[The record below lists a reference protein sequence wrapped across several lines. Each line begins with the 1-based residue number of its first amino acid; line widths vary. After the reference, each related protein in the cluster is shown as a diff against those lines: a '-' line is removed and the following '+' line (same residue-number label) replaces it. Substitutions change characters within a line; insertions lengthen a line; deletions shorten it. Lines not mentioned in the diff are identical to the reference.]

1 VTATTIGARRDR
13 EARAKAERREQLL
26 DAAIEVV
33 RENGPGVSMDQIA
46 TACGV
51 TKPIIYRHF
60 GDRDGLVMAMAIR
73 FVAALVGALTPQ
85 LARRDAPQDLLTST
99 IDAYLS
105 LIEDDT
111 NLYRFLS
118 ANEPGKRDLVAGL
131 IAEEVAVVLE
141 QYLDNAGRDTA
152 GAKPWA
158 YGLVGMVHF
167 TGDWW
172 ARTGTPTR
180 AELVDQLTEL
190 LWSGFD
196 GIGLGDQPADAT
208 RSTAADISTT
218 KSSTRRTRRSGNA
231 HGTRRR
237 R

>member
-1 VTATTIGARRDR
+1 VNASTINARRDR

-26 DAAIEVV
+26 DAAIAVV
-33 RENGPGVSMDQIA
+33 RERGPGVSMDQIA

-60 GDRDGLVMAMAIR
+60 GDRDGLIMAIAIR

-85 LARRDAPQDLLTST
+85 LARRDAPQELLAST
-99 IDAYLS
+99 IDAYLR
-105 LIEDDT
+105 LIEGDT

-131 IAEEVAVVLE
+131 IAEEVAGVLE
-141 QYLDNAGRDTA
+141 QYLEGAGRDTA

-172 ARTGTPTR
+172 ARTGTPSR
-180 AELVDQLTEL
+180 SELVELLTEL

-196 GIGLGDQPADAT
+196 GIGLGEPVVE
-208 RSTAADISTT
+208 STSSPAADIPATNPA
-218 KSSTRRTRRSGNA
+218 TRRKRRSSNA
-231 HGTRRR
+231 NGPRRR

>member
-1 VTATTIGARRDR
+1 MRARRDR
-13 EARAKAERREQLL
+13 EARAKAERREHLL

-33 RENGPGVSMDQIA
+33 RESGPGVSMDQIA

-60 GDRDGLVMAMAIR
+60 GDRDGLVLAMAIR

-85 LARRDAPQDLLTST
+85 LARRDSPQDLLAST
-99 IDAYLS
+99 IDAYLQ

-152 GAKPWA
+152 AATPWA

-167 TGDWW
+167 SGDWW
-172 ARTGTPTR
+172 ARMGTPSR
-180 AELVDQLTEL
+180 VVLVEQLTTL

-196 GIGLGDQPADAT
+196 GIGLGEQTAVTT
-208 RSTAADISTT
+208 RSTAADIPATKPTT
-218 KSSTRRTRRSGNA
+218 RHQRRSKNA
-231 HGTRRR
+231 NGPRRR

>member
-1 VTATTIGARRDR
+1 MTATTTIAARRDR
-13 EARAKAERREQLL
+13 EAGPRPQRREELL
-26 DAAIEVV
+26 DAAIDVV
-33 RENGPGVSMDQIA
+33 RASGPGVSMDQIA
-46 TACGV
+46 AACGV

-73 FVAALVGALTPQ
+73 FVASLIGALTPQ
-85 LARRDAPQDLLTST
+85 LARRDAPRDLLAST
-99 IDAYLS
+99 IDAYLR

-111 NLYRFLS
+111 NLYRFVS

-131 IAEEVAVVLE
+131 IAEEVAAVLE

-172 ARTGTPTR
+172 ARTGTPSR
-180 AELVDQLTEL
+180 AELVDQLTML

-196 GIGLGDQPADAT
+196 GIGLGEEPAPT
-208 RSTAADISTT
+208 MRSS
-218 KSSTRRTRRSGNA
+218 NA
-231 HGTRRR
+231 NGPRRR